1 MHKSR
6 NPLYLIPNSNYIL
19 CKETND
25 IYDKNKFECFCEFD
39 GEIFIS
45 SYIMNN
51 YKNNIIALINRNSLD
66 DEKCLCLKC
75 KHILYYHSRNQKIKC
90 FKCNIE
96 EIDDNNSIFY
106 NEIFFNKL
114 RDEINFSLV
123 MKRKSNPDK
132 YCSCGGLCYQGKF
145 LEKYILVCSRCQ
157 KCQYD
162 IRNGRYKYKLYL
174 FQKKAKNKENENKKD
189 IKINNLKGLKIPSE
203 LNNGK
208 KNNFDNH
215 QRKNSEMDS
224 EKNKIPIIP
233 KVIINFN
240 NLSKTKYNR
249 NDKRNY
255 YYNATSDIL
264 YEEKKDNKEYSYKNE
279 SKNVSNIRREL
290 VIKKAK
296 LLLLNNSMTESRNIN
311 NLLLNTNNNKTLV
324 ASRKIRVLNGYNLNT
339 NENNSGK
346 IKKIKINELFKKSL
360 DEAYNKYFE
369 DKEEKKYINNTRNI
383 KKNMTNNNSYNNI
396 NISIN
401 LNTLLNINNKNNY
414 LSTKNFSINKN
425 SNNKKIPNII
435 KGNFLSNLDMSEYKI
450 LSIIHSSSFSTVYKV
465 QNISSRKN
473 YAIKKTI
480 FSSKSS
486 FENWQNKHKELLQII
501 NNIYFLES
509 INIIPIIKYT
519 IKKLDNTSYAVYE
532 LMPLADNDLNK
543 KIMYTKKYIPQEKII
558 KILKQLIN
566 ALSSMQKNGICHRDI
581 KPGNILEIN
590 DNYYIGDF
598 DQSIKVR
605 LNSYDIETEIKGT
618 EAFLSPLMFNA
629 LIRNK
634 KKVRHN
640 IFKSDVY
647 SLGLC
652 FIFVLTKNVFVLQ
665 KIKDIKQNEK
675 IKMFILDNLYDKKMK
690 LNLGLLEF
698 IVKMVTWDEKNRP
711 DFIELNDLINEKNYN
726 FF

>member
-1 MHKSR
+1 
-6 NPLYLIPNSNYIL
+6 
-19 CKETND
+19 
-25 IYDKNKFECFCEFD
+25 
-39 GEIFIS
+39 
-45 SYIMNN
+45 
-51 YKNNIIALINRNSLD
+51 
-66 DEKCLCLKC
+66 
-75 KHILYYHSRNQKIKC
+75 
-90 FKCNIE
+90 
-96 EIDDNNSIFY
+96 
-106 NEIFFNKL
+106 
-114 RDEINFSLV
+114 
-123 MKRKSNPDK
+123 
-132 YCSCGGLCYQGKF
+132 
-145 LEKYILVCSRCQ
+145 
-157 KCQYD
+157 
-162 IRNGRYKYKLYL
+162 
-174 FQKKAKNKENENKKD
+174 
-189 IKINNLKGLKIPSE
+189 
-203 LNNGK
+203 
-208 KNNFDNH
+208 
-215 QRKNSEMDS
+215 
-224 EKNKIPIIP
+224 
-233 KVIINFN
+233 
-240 NLSKTKYNR
+240 
-249 NDKRNY
+249 
-255 YYNATSDIL
+255 
-264 YEEKKDNKEYSYKNE
+264 
-279 SKNVSNIRREL
+279 
-290 VIKKAK
+290 
-296 LLLLNNSMTESRNIN
+296 MTESRNIN

-383 KKNMTNNNSYNNI
+383 KKTMTNNNSYNNI

-401 LNTLLNINNKNNY
+401 LNTLLNMNNKNNY

-425 SNNKKIPNII
+425 SNNKKISNII
-435 KGNFLSNLDMSEYKI
+435 QNNFLSNLDMSEYKI

-465 QNISSRKN
+465 QNISSSKN

-486 FENWQNKHKELLQII
+486 YEKRQNKHIELLQII

-652 FIFVLTKNVFVLQ
+652 IIFVLTKNLFVLQ

-675 IKMFILDNLYDKKMK
+675 IKIFILDNLYDKKMK
-690 LNLGLLEF
+690 LNVGLLEF